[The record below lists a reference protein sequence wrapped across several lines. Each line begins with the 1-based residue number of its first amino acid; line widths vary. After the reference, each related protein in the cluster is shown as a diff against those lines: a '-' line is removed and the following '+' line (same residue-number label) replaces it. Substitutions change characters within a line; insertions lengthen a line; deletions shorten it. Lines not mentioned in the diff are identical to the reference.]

1 MKLSTLATQLY
12 KRSGIA
18 FCSVCLKNPGVCKA
32 GGEMPK
38 ILKTAIQRYVKVDR
52 DGIEIDTPEI
62 NACGEEAIYFPTN
75 QAVQECAGRI

>member
-1 MKLSTLATQLY
+1 
-12 KRSGIA
+12 
-18 FCSVCLKNPGVCKA
+18 
-32 GGEMPK
+32 MPK